1 MECKE
6 SNRKTMK
13 KLPNTIINFHKIY
26 DKEWMES
33 VFLFLSNIYNVVSL
47 YDIESYYYHN
57 KQLHNCC
64 HITFD
69 DGDISFYT
77 IVFPLLKKMKLPV
90 SIYVSPKIAKT
101 GENFWFQEIRNYNQ
115 EVLRSIIYN
124 KYPNLKQKNQKIPL
138 SAIFKSLQ
146 LEQIWEIINEYRS
159 FMKIDAEKRMNMS
172 VDELKEVY
180 NSGLVAIGAHTQ
192 NHPIL
197 ANETEMAA
205 QKEIESSIL
214 ELNSILGIQVRSFAY
229 PNGIPQID
237 FGKREMNLLK
247 ANNIRLAFSTEN
259 KSFKIKDNPL
269 SIPRNGLSKG
279 NKSFLFF
286 KLLMGSKWEK
296 IKKLCYGKQEADYR
310 KEIRD
315 IIIKNNI

>member
-1 MECKE
+1 
-6 SNRKTMK
+6 MK
-13 KLPNTIINFHKIY
+13 VFPNTIINFHKIY

-33 VFLFLSNIYNVVSL
+33 VLLFLSNNYHIVSL
-47 YDIESYYYHN
+47 QDIESYYYN
-57 KQLHNCC
+57 QKPLHNCC

-69 DGDISFYT
+69 DGDRSFYT
-77 IVFPLLKKMKLPV
+77 IVYPLIQKFQLPI
-90 SIYVSPKIAKT
+90 SIYVSPKVIKT

-115 EVLRSIIYN
+115 EVLRTIIN
-124 KYPNLKQKNQKIPL
+124 NNYPYLKPINSKVPL
-138 SAIFKSLQ
+138 NAILKCLK
-146 LEQIWEIINEYRS
+146 LEQIFEIISEYRS
-159 FMKIDAEKRMNMS
+159 IMKIVDKEIMNMS
-172 VDELKEVY
+172 EEELKEVY

-197 ANETEMAA
+197 ANETEITA
-205 QKEIESSIL
+205 QNEIESSIL